1 MARAC
6 TVSARHTSTN
16 QLVSAMSMQHSLPTT
31 DTARSILAFRALV
44 LAAGL
49 LACSGGASDSVAPGG
64 AGTTPAAIAI
74 TPTTPVVTLGSQL
87 ALQAQVRDAA
97 GQPIAGATV
106 FWSSNDT
113 SVATVSSAGVVTGRN
128 VGNAQVAASSGGQ
141 SAVVAI
147 SVLPVAVASVAV
159 LPATASLTIGGTV
172 ALHAATYDA
181 ASQEITGRSIVWASD
196 APQVASVDAS
206 GTVTAV
212 AAGTAHVS
220 ATSEGRSA
228 SATITVT
235 VIPVA
240 SVTVAPTSA
249 ALTVGQPVSLSAVT
263 TDANGNVLSGRAITW
278 ASANSGIA
286 KVSSLGLVTAAGAGT
301 TTVTATSEGR
311 SGSAQI
317 VVTAPTPPEPVASV
331 AVNPPTAS
339 LPIGGTVT
347 LSATVRDAHGATLS
361 GRTITWSTNAA
372 QIAKVSSTGVV
383 TAVAPGVATI
393 TATSE
398 GKSGASIVTVQPPAP
413 LPVASVVVD
422 PAFLTLHND
431 HARMLTATVLDAN
444 GNVLTGRTIT
454 WSSSNDA
461 VLKVQQ
467 TGQSTAS
474 VRFIGD
480 GSGAG
485 TITATCEGVTGTT
498 VITYSN

>member
-1 MARAC
+1 MAHEC
-6 TVSARHTSTN
+6 TVSAQRTSTN
-16 QLVSAMSMQHSLPTT
+16 QLVRAMSIRHSLPATST
-31 DTARSILAFRALV
+31 RRSVLAFRALV
-44 LAAGL
+44 IVAGL
-49 LACSGGASDSVAPGG
+49 LACSGGASDSVSPAG
-64 AGTTPAAIAI
+64 AGTVPAAIAI
-74 TPTTPVVTLGSQL
+74 TPSAPTVTLGSQI
-87 ALQAQVRDAA
+87 ALQAQVQDAA
-97 GQPIAGATV
+97 GQPIPGATV

-113 SVATVSSAGVVTGRN
+113 SVATVSSAGVVTGKN
-128 VGNAQVAASSGGQ
+128 IGNAQVAASSGGR

-147 SVLPVAVASVAV
+147 SVLPVSVASVAV
-159 LPATASLTIGGTV
+159 LPTTASLTIGGTV
-172 ALHAATYDA
+172 TLHAATYDA
-181 ASQEITGRSIVWASD
+181 ANHEITGRSVVWASD

-212 AAGTAHVS
+212 AAGTAQVS
-220 ATSEGRSA
+220 ATSEGKSA
-228 SATITVT
+228 SANITVT

-240 SVTVAPTSA
+240 SVAVVPGSA
-249 ALTVGQPVSLSAVT
+249 ALTVGESASLSAVT

-278 ASANSGIA
+278 SSANSGIA
-286 KVSSLGLVTAAGAGT
+286 KVSSLGLVTAVGAGT
-301 TTVTATSEGR
+301 TTITATSEGK
-311 SGSAQI
+311 SGSAQV
-317 VVTAPTPPEPVASV
+317 VVTAPPPPEPVASV

-339 LPIGGTVT
+339 LAIGGTIT
-347 LSATVRDAHGATLS
+347 LSATVRDAHGAALS
-361 GRTITWSTNAA
+361 GRTITWSTSAA
-372 QIAKVSSTGVV
+372 QIATVSNTGVV

-413 LPVASVVVD
+413 APVASVVID

-431 HARMLTATVLDAN
+431 HARTLTAQVLDAN

-461 VLKVQQ
+461 ILKVEQ
-467 TGQSTAS
+467 TGPSTAS

-485 TITATCEGVTGTT
+485 TVTATCEGVTGTA